1 MNEAYNLDEMEI
13 KINTL
18 EKELTDSNAIISS
31 LKGENER
38 LRQTIKTMNKKLDEL
53 KQVNHSHFHL

>member
-1 MNEAYNLDEMEI
+1 MEI